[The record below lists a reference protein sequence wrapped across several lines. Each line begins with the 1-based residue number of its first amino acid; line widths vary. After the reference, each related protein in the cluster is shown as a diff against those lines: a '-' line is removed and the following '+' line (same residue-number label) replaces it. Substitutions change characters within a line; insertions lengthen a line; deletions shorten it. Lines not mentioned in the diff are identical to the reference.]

1 VQPISIDVDF
11 LRRSAGRKFYKP
23 IAKADDGCTRILPD
37 PYCYPGTDI
46 LINRAEL
53 RDHATL
59 QAFEVEMVTQ
69 RLQEPLPDGRFG
81 VRHDCAIH
89 RHLFQDV
96 YVWAGK
102 FRTVRIAKQGSA
114 FCYPEHIDREMRRL
128 FSELARQR
136 HLHGLAP
143 AAFAARAAHLLAELN
158 AIHPFR
164 EGNGRAQM
172 SFLVALA
179 SRAGHSL
186 DQGRLEP
193 TEMLRVMVRSFDGD
207 EHSLSTLISR
217 LME

>member
-81 VRHDCAIH
+81 VRHDCAFIATCSKTSTYGPES
-89 RHLFQDV
+89 FEPF
-96 YVWAGK
+96 G
-102 FRTVRIAKQGSA
+102 AKQGSA

-136 HLHGLAP
+136 HLHGLARP
-143 AAFAARAAHLLAELN
+143 HSPREQLISLRSSMPSIRFAKETAERKCHFWSHWRAARAIRSMKGGL
-158 AIHPFR
+158 
-164 EGNGRAQM
+164 
-172 SFLVALA
+172 
-179 SRAGHSL
+179 SRPKCFA
-186 DQGRLEP
+186 
-193 TEMLRVMVRSFDGD
+193 
-207 EHSLSTLISR
+207 
-217 LME
+217 

>member
-81 VRHDCAIH
+81 VRHDCAFIATCSKTSTYGPESFEPFGS
-89 RHLFQDV
+89 RNK
-96 YVWAGK
+96 A
-102 FRTVRIAKQGSA
+102 VRSATPSTSTGRCGGYFLNWRDRGICTDWPRPHSPREQLISLRSSMPSIRFAKETAERKCHFWS
-114 FCYPEHIDREMRRL
+114 HWR
-128 FSELARQR
+128 
-136 HLHGLAP
+136 
-143 AAFAARAAHLLAELN
+143 AARAIRSMKGGL
-158 AIHPFR
+158 
-164 EGNGRAQM
+164 
-172 SFLVALA
+172 
-179 SRAGHSL
+179 SRPKCFA
-186 DQGRLEP
+186 
-193 TEMLRVMVRSFDGD
+193 
-207 EHSLSTLISR
+207 
-217 LME
+217 